1 MKAYTTKHGG
11 TCEHPRVQQSG
22 VWKSKVKCT
31 DGSLCKTSRERM
43 KKRDRATVGR
53 ISRKVYMSHVE
64 SPPKVL
70 PTYLPKDVDTL
81 TFLRSNG
88 RT

>member
-11 TCEHPRVQQSG
+11 KCEHPRVQYSG

-31 DGSLCKTSRERM
+31 DGSLSKDSRERV
-43 KKRDRATVGR
+43 KKRDRVTVGR
-53 ISRKVYMSHVE
+53 ISRKVYMSHVVQ
-64 SPPKVL
+64 PPKHV
-70 PTYLPKDVDTL
+70 PMYLPKDVDTL

-88 RT
+88 RV